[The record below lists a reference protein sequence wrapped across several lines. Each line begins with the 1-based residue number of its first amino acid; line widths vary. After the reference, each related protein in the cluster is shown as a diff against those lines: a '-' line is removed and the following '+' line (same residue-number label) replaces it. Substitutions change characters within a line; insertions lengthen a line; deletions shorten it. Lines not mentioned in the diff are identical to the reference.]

1 MLISINIKRRNGLVR
16 VDRLYS
22 LGDGLRK
29 TVRIYSRKSKRLID
43 SFEYII

>member
-1 MLISINIKRRNGLVR
+1 MLISRRIIKRNGLVKIEK
-16 VDRLYS
+16 LYT

-43 SFEYII
+43 SFEYTI